1 MRIIAHESR
10 RGEPLHRHSV
20 NSDGSTQQAMTRI
33 RLQKYLSAAGHCSR
47 RHGENLIRQGRVAV
61 NGQTVTVL
69 GTKIDPETD
78 RVHVDGKALAIDTGL
93 VYIALNK
100 PTGVVSSCSHPG
112 KKLVIDLVDVPQR
125 VYPIGRL
132 DADSEGLLLMTND
145 GALHHRLSHPSF
157 DHEKEYDVSVA
168 QPITDPALQHM
179 ARGVRLKG
187 KKTRPARVRRLSAN
201 RFRIVLKEGRNRQIR
216 RMVQHVGN
224 QVTRL
229 ARIRIAGIRLG
240 KLGTGHWRHLNADE
254 IKALKDAS
262 K

>member
-1 MRIIAHESR
+1 MRIIARESSLDA
-10 RGEPLHRHSV
+10 PDHWHIVHS
-20 NSDGSTQQAMTRI
+20 DRQPQQTMTRI
-33 RLQKYLSAAGHCSR
+33 RLQKYLSVAGHCSR

-78 RVHVDGKALAIDTGL
+78 RVHVDGNALAIDTGL

-168 QPITDPALQHM
+168 HPMADSALQHM
-179 ARGVRLKG
+179 ARGVRLRG

-240 KLGTGHWRHLNADE
+240 KLRSGHWRHLNADE
-254 IKALKDAS
+254 IKALKDDA